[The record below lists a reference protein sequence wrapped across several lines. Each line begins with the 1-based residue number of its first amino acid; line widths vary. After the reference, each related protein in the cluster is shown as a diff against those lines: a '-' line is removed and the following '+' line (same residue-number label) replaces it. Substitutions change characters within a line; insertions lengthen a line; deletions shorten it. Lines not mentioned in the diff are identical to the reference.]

1 VGDAEPALGEERSW
15 IGVVPVGEQQ
25 ARGRG
30 AARESFTAA
39 VVSKMKRALVLG
51 ASALLILA
59 LNQNAIRELDVSQLL
74 AKPVIVIQSSD
85 NVTKLLGALLRGLR
99 ATAKITYQAVLLE
112 NLGVTLTLWS
122 TCGLSRGGLYGEWQ
136 GVICT
141 GENSSQVQKYL
152 QQLWNTILL
161 IALLLCTG
169 VIVQAQRQSRQGLLE
184 QDTELDLK
192 QHILRRLSALKTRRY
207 HPGKPLQ
214 NQACEIDSCAV
225 CLDQFHKSQWLR
237 VLPCSHEFHRDCVD
251 PWLLL
256 QQTCPLCKHNILGK
270 SSTRA

>member
-1 VGDAEPALGEERSW
+1 
-15 IGVVPVGEQQ
+15 Q
-25 ARGRG
+25 
-30 AARESFTAA
+30 
-39 VVSKMKRALVLG
+39 MKRALVLG

-59 LNQNAIRELDVSQLL
+59 LNQNAIREVGESQWRGP
-74 AKPVIVIQSSD
+74 A
-85 NVTKLLGALLRGLR
+85 LGSCPSHRRGLR

-169 VIVQAQRQSRQGLLE
+169 VIVQAQRQSWQDPSE
-184 QDTELDLK
+184 QDAE
-192 QHILRRLSALKTRRY
+192 
-207 HPGKPLQ
+207 
-214 NQACEIDSCAV
+214 V
-225 CLDQFHKSQWLR
+225 
-237 VLPCSHEFHRDCVD
+237 
-251 PWLLL
+251 
-256 QQTCPLCKHNILGK
+256 
-270 SSTRA
+270 